1 MNRNKL
7 VWLFLAI
14 GSVVGGFIPSL
25 WDSSLFSMGGVIG
38 SAIGGFIGIWIG
50 WKLGE

>member
-1 MNRNKL
+1 MDRNKL

-14 GSVVGGFIPSL
+14 GSAVGSYIPTL
-25 WDSSLFSMGGVIG
+25 WGDNMLSMSSIIF
-38 SAIGGFIGIWIG
+38 SAIGGFLGIYLG